1 MAKDSTKSTDESPI
15 PQGGFYGLADHP
27 NHGLIA
33 SILKRKRRKIKMTE
47 DVKKMCGKVEAY
59 KTCSDKL
66 HQALLFMLVESP
78 EISKDLVTH
87 FKTEP
92 NYRYAGKYLKTYE
105 AIANKGRDKTKYES
119 LEPAISTLSL
129 LDAERESRV
138 RKQLDNLKPL
148 TKFIGEDY
156 WEYARLRR
164 VYWDGLEAYDDAL
177 TQQSKDRTEEAER
190 ITVNAQNW
198 RNDCR
203 QKLMD
208 FIKNGIFDQ
217 RPKHC
222 DAILKFRDEAILS
235 HRAMSDP
242 QQSAEA
248 LKTAV
253 KPLK

>member
-1 MAKDSTKSTDESPI
+1 
-15 PQGGFYGLADHP
+15 
-27 NHGLIA
+27 
-33 SILKRKRRKIKMTE
+33 MTE

-164 VYWDGLEAYDDAL
+164 GKKHPTSRGSCGVYCSSPAF
-177 TQQSKDRTEEAER
+177 SK
-190 ITVNAQNW
+190 ISYFSVLGW
-198 RNDCR
+198 PGS
-203 QKLMD
+203 L
-208 FIKNGIFDQ
+208 
-217 RPKHC
+217 
-222 DAILKFRDEAILS
+222 
-235 HRAMSDP
+235 
-242 QQSAEA
+242 
-248 LKTAV
+248 
-253 KPLK
+253 